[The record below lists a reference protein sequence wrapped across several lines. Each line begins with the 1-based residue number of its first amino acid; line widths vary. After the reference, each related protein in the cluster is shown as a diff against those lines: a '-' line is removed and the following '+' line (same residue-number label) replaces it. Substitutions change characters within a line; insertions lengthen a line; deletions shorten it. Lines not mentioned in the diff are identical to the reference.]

1 MKVTQKLIQQCYQ
14 RVLDGETVTD
24 VATSVGI
31 TPPTL
36 SRHLLLHAESLN
48 EYHLYKQAIQTR
60 KELMLSQSMPI
71 ARYDDNGQMIKEYSS
86 IAQASKDIG
95 LPYYKLKQLALE
107 GTVWKFL

>member
-36 SRHLLLHAESLN
+36 SRHLTLHAKSLN
-48 EYHLYKQAIQTR
+48 EYRIYKQVIQSRLETTLSHAITV
-60 KELMLSQSMPI
+60 
-71 ARYDDNGQMIKEYSS
+71 ARYDLEGNLIKKYSS
-86 IAQASKDIG
+86 IAQATKDTN
-95 LPYYKLKQLALE
+95 LPYYRIKQLVAE
-107 GTVWKFL
+107 GKEWKYL